1 MFEHLNSFNI
11 DNFLRNSSFGIL
23 LFTMFFYWFKAS
35 FFSYSLNE
43 KFFVLKE
50 KTNDFFPKRLSRYSI
65 WKETSFKN
73 FQYFLLLIST
83 ISLFLLLLI
92 RWIETN
98 HFPLSNLYESLI
110 FLSWSLL
117 FVLLLIEIKTK
128 ENLLGVL
135 ITPLALFINAFASF
149 SLPPEMQ
156 KGTSLVPALQSN
168 WLMMHVT
175 VMLISYAFLLFGS
188 LLSIAFLVLNFQI
201 KTKVK
206 KNIVM
211 FNQTKQVQISNTDCS
226 YTQITDNLDNLSSR
240 LLGLGFPCLTL
251 GILSGAIWANET
263 WGSYWSWDPKET
275 WALITWCVFAIYFH
289 SRIVKGWKGEKPALI
304 ASFGFLA
311 VWVCYLGVNVFGRG
325 LHSYGWIGVN

>member
-1 MFEHLNSFNI
+1 MISFNI
-11 DNFLRNSSFGIL
+11 DNFLRNSSFGII

-35 FFSYSLNE
+35 FLSYSLNQNE
-43 KFFVLKE
+43 KFFVPNE
-50 KTNDFFPKRLSRYSI
+50 KP
-65 WKETSFKN
+65 KETFFKN

-117 FVLLLIEIKTK
+117 FVLLLIEIKIK

-156 KGTSLVPALQSN
+156 KANSLVPALQSN

-211 FNQTKQVQISNTDCS
+211 FNQTKELQFSNTE
-226 YTQITDNLDNLSSR
+226 QITDNLDFLSSR
-240 LLGLGFPCLTL
+240 LLSLGFPCLTL

-304 ASFGFLA
+304 ASFGFLV
-311 VWVCYLGVNVFGRG
+311 VWICYLGVNVFGRG
-325 LHSYGWIGVN
+325 LHSYGWIDVN

>member
-1 MFEHLNSFNI
+1 MFNKIKKLNFFINFISVNKMISFNI

-35 FFSYSLNE
+35 FFSYSFLDTENK

-50 KTNDFFPKRLSRYSI
+50 KTN
-65 WKETSFKN
+65 ETNFKN

-83 ISLFLLLLI
+83 ISLFLLLFI

-135 ITPLALFINAFASF
+135 ITPLALFINTFASF

-211 FNQTKQVQISNTDCS
+211 FNQTKQFQFSNTE
-226 YTQITDNLDNLSSR
+226 QITENLDNLSSR

-289 SRIVKGWKGEKPALI
+289 SRIIKGWKGEKPALI
-304 ASFGFLA
+304 ASFGFFV
-311 VWVCYLGVNVFGRG
+311 VWICYLGVNVFGKG
-325 LHSYGWIGVN
+325 LHSYGWIN